1 MKKKGVNMTKLYGQA
16 DIVISAPGVM
26 GAARASFFEASWL
39 EVRVM
44 KKVVAIEYVSNKN
57 RINYSV

>member
-1 MKKKGVNMTKLYGQA
+1 MTKLYGQA

-26 GAARASFFEASWL
+26 GAARASFFEASL

-44 KKVVAIEYVSNKN
+44 KKVVAIEYVSNKS

>member
-1 MKKKGVNMTKLYGQA
+1 MKKKGVNMTKLYGQSRRRYQRTRRHGRRPS
-16 DIVISAPGVM
+16 VVV
-26 GAARASFFEASWL
+26 EASWL